1 MKSLKLGLLKRGLK
15 NIYEILEVQGVL
27 ALCIQ
32 ISLVQ
37 ISLLPFFFQ
46 NFQKYL
52 AYAFLGLF
60 ISLSH
65 FFYWLMQFWGYLFH
79 YCNFLA
85 KNRQKIPL
93 MK

>member
-65 FFYWLMQFWGYLFH
+65 FFYLANAILGLFISLLQFLG
-79 YCNFLA
+79 
-85 KNRQKIPL
+85 QK
-93 MK
+93 